1 MAENKT
7 FGILLDGKSEDL
19 IRSYDDFIGLPVDQD
34 MSGNGN
40 SSLNEKQKTI
50 ANPVEVSAPGT
61 FSKHKISRLLLEPCS
76 KEGWWIKRTDLPD
89 SLPIKVSNRNV
100 WTTGDM
106 VSSIVLRS
114 GNASNYIRL
123 AEHIIALKMG
133 LDVDNLMISMDS
145 GDPPLFEQGSMELVK
160 AIMDAGR
167 IEQEKPVRY
176 FTVKETVS
184 ICGRSGGF
192 MIIAP
197 PESNKTSLEV
207 DCARNF
213 PNAIGKQ
220 RIRFTLNKD
229 TFCYGSNA
237 RTNTSSKQI
246 LFCMTIGKVFAD
258 IRHLG
263 YNRRNVLIAGKN
275 KYLNEAKYI
284 HNGKSLEAAWHR
296 ANLDLLAAISLIEE
310 GRLLG
315 RITDYKGGH
324 YMDVEMVKLLYA
336 NDLLVEVR
344 KNELK

>member
-1 MAENKT
+1 MADNNT
-7 FGILLDGKSEDL
+7 FGVLLDGKSEDL
-19 IRSYDDFIGLPVDQD
+19 AKSYEDFNGLPVDQD
-34 MSGNGN
+34 MSGNSDFR
-40 SSLNEKQKTI
+40 SSGKQKTI
-50 ANPVEVSAPGT
+50 AKPVEVSAPGT

-114 GNASNYIRL
+114 GNPHNYIRL
-123 AEHIIALKMG
+123 AEHVIALKMG

-145 GDPPLFEQGSMELVK
+145 GDPPLFEQGSMELVR

-167 IEQEKPVRY
+167 IEQEKTVRY

-184 ICGRSGGF
+184 ICGRNGGF

-197 PESNKTSLEV
+197 PDKNKFSLEI

-229 TFCYGSNA
+229 TFCFGSNA
-237 RTNTSSKQI
+237 RTNTTTKQM
-246 LFCMTIGKVFAD
+246 LFCMTAGKIFAD

-263 YNRRNVLIAGKN
+263 YNRRNVLIAGKR
-275 KYLNEAKYI
+275 KYI
-284 HNGKSLEAAWHR
+284 NEPKYMYNGKSLEAAWHR

-315 RITDYKGGH
+315 KITDYKGGH

-336 NDLLVEVR
+336 NNLLVEVTAE
-344 KNELK
+344 NT

>member
-1 MAENKT
+1 MAENNT
-7 FGILLDGKSEDL
+7 FGILLDGKYEDL
-19 IRSYDDFIGLPVDQD
+19 ARSYDDFSGLPVDQD
-34 MSGNGN
+34 VSGNSGL
-40 SSLNEKQKTI
+40 SLNEKQKTI
-50 ANPVEVSAPGT
+50 AKAVSVSAPGT
-61 FSKHKISRLLLEPCS
+61 FSKHKISRLLLEPCD

-114 GNASNYIRL
+114 GNSHNYIRL

-145 GDPPLFEQGSMELVK
+145 GDPPLFERGSMELVK
-160 AIMDAGR
+160 ALMDAGR
-167 IEQEKPVRY
+167 VEQDRPIRY

-184 ICGRSGGF
+184 ICGRGGGF
-192 MIIAP
+192 MIITP
-197 PESNKTSLEV
+197 PAKNEFSLEI

-229 TFCYGSNA
+229 NFRYGSNA
-237 RTNTSSKQI
+237 RTNTTTKQMF
-246 LFCMTIGKVFAD
+246 FCMTVGKVFAD

-263 YNRRNVLIAGKN
+263 YNRRNVLIAGKR
-275 KYLNEAKYI
+275 KYI
-284 HNGKSLEAAWHR
+284 NEPKYMHNGKSLEAAWHR
-296 ANLDLLAAISLIEE
+296 ANLDLLAAVSLIEE
-310 GRLLG
+310 GRLVG

-336 NDLLVEVR
+336 NNLLVEVVP
-344 KNELK
+344 K

>member
-1 MAENKT
+1 MAGNNT
-7 FGILLDGKSEDL
+7 FGHLLDGKPDDL
-19 IRSYDDFIGLPVDQD
+19 GKSYKDFISLPVDQD
-34 MSGNGN
+34 MTGNGEI
-40 SSLNEKQKTI
+40 SFKEKQRTI
-50 ANPVEVSAPGT
+50 AKSVEVSAPGT
-61 FSKHKISRLLLEPCS
+61 FSKHKISRLLLEPCTR
-76 KEGWWIKRTDLPD
+76 EGWWIKRTDLPD

-114 GNASNYIRL
+114 GNPSNYIRL

-167 IEQEKPVRY
+167 IELEKPIRY
-176 FTVKETVS
+176 FAVKETVS
-184 ICGRSGGF
+184 ICGRGGGF
-192 MIIAP
+192 MIISP
-197 PESNKTSLEV
+197 PENNKFTLEI

-237 RTNTSSKQI
+237 RTNTTSKQI
-246 LFCMTIGKVFAD
+246 LFCMTVGKVFAD
-258 IRHLG
+258 VRHLG
-263 YNRRNVLIAGKN
+263 YNRRNVLIAGKC
-275 KYLNEAKYI
+275 KYLNEPKYM

-315 RITDYKGGH
+315 KITDYKGGH

-336 NDLLVEVR
+336 NDLLVEV
-344 KNELK
+344 KG

>member
-1 MAENKT
+1 MLDKNT

-19 IRSYDDFIGLPVDQD
+19 AKSYADFIGLPVDQD
-34 MSGNGN
+34 MTGSGG
-40 SSLNEKQKTI
+40 LGLREKQKTI
-50 ANPVEVSAPGT
+50 AKPVEVSAPGT

-76 KEGWWIKRTDLPD
+76 RDGWWIKRTDLPD

-114 GNASNYIRL
+114 GNPHNYIRL

-133 LDVDNLMISMDS
+133 LDIDNLMISMGS
-145 GDPPLFEQGSMELVK
+145 GDPPLFERGSMELVS
-160 AIMDAGR
+160 AVMDAGR

-184 ICGRSGGF
+184 ISGRNGGF

-197 PESNKTSLEV
+197 PDRDKFSLEI

-237 RTNTSSKQI
+237 RTNTTSKQI

-263 YNRRNVLIAGKN
+263 YNRRNVLIAGKR
-275 KYLNEAKYI
+275 KYLNEPKYL

-336 NDLLVEVR
+336 NNLLVEVMP
-344 KNELK
+344 K

>member
-1 MAENKT
+1 MAGNNT
-7 FGILLDGKSEDL
+7 FGHLLDGKSDDL
-19 IRSYDDFIGLPVDQD
+19 GKSYEDFIGLPVDQD
-34 MSGNGN
+34 MTGNGEI
-40 SSLNEKQKTI
+40 SFKEKQRTI
-50 ANPVEVSAPGT
+50 AKPVEVSAPGT
-61 FSKHKISRLLLEPCS
+61 FSKHKISRLLLEPCTR
-76 KEGWWIKRTDLPD
+76 EGWWIKRTDLPD

-114 GNASNYIRL
+114 GNPSNYIRL

-145 GDPPLFEQGSMELVK
+145 GDPPLFEQGSMELVR

-167 IEQEKPVRY
+167 IELEKPIRY

-184 ICGRSGGF
+184 ICGRGGGF

-197 PESNKTSLEV
+197 PENNKFCLEI

-237 RTNTSSKQI
+237 RTNTTSRQI
-246 LFCMTIGKVFAD
+246 LFCMTVGKIFAD
-258 IRHLG
+258 VRHLG
-263 YNRRNVLIAGKN
+263 YNRRNVLIAGRN
-275 KYLNEAKYI
+275 KYLNEPKYM

-315 RITDYKGGH
+315 KITDYKGGH

-344 KNELK
+344 R